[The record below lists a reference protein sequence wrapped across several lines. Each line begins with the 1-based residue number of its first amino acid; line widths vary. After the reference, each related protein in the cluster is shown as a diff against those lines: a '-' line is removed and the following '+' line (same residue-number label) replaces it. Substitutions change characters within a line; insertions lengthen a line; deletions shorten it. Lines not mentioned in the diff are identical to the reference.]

1 MGLINYSYEIIGD
14 CNNTSEGQFSLF
26 YTASTP
32 PLRIVW
38 TNPTGGTLVDEVL
51 TTYPHVVPNLS
62 AGTYVFSLIDSDP
75 STNNSTGGYF
85 YITSSDVS
93 KFVRISLIKSF
104 TIVVASMHQEFFLNA
119 PFVFLCKI
127 FIFCNVFACD
137 ETRFHIQRLEA
148 PYLVQ
153 IHLVHVF
160 LIGLDLAE
168 VHRQII

>member
-1 MGLINYSYEIIGD
+1 MFDTRFNFPRLGPWCRRTLNFQSWTLWPIRSRTFFSVGLLIKIAILYQAEI
-14 CNNTSEGQFSLF
+14 
-26 YTASTP
+26 
-32 PLRIVW
+32 W
-38 TNPTGGTLVDEVL
+38 
-51 TTYPHVVPNLS
+51 NLWRLNRS
-62 AGTYVFSLIDSDP
+62 FKNI
-75 STNNSTGGYF
+75 F

>member
-62 AGTYVFSLIDSDP
+62 EGTYVFSLIDSDP
-75 STNNSTGGYF
+75 STNNSCIIQSRF
-85 YITSSDVS
+85 QIT
-93 KFVRISLIKSF
+93 
-104 TIVVASMHQEFFLNA
+104 
-119 PFVFLCKI
+119 KI
-127 FIFCNVFACD
+127 IFS
-137 ETRFHIQRLEA
+137 
-148 PYLVQ
+148 
-153 IHLVHVF
+153 
-160 LIGLDLAE
+160 GLG
-168 VHRQII
+168 VCRN